1 MKQLGIEGLGAV
13 WTKVFE
19 LLKKITGNVDVQNKG
34 DLQTQI
40 NNLIKKIP
48 AAANNGKLT
57 IQKNGTNVQSFTAN
71 QNGDATANI
80 IVPNVTR
87 SAAVTQEGQLALDAI
102 EKNASIE
109 GTLANE
115 LGKINSKLTP
125 QPFNITL
132 NPDHCSKSYSVCYRI
147 GNIAV
152 LSLYLDIKNI
162 VINSRTLIA
171 TLPFKIKNTSICTVI
186 STKGEKVNL
195 RLENI
200 DNIYGVLIIDP
211 PYNTAIESD
220 TILQQYVAIIE

>member
-13 WTKVFE
+13 WTKVFD
-19 LLKKITGNVDVQNKG
+19 LLKKVTGNVDVQNKG

-115 LGKINSKLTP
+115 LGKINS
-125 QPFNITL
+125 N
-132 NPDHCSKSYSVCYRI
+132 
-147 GNIAV
+147 
-152 LSLYLDIKNI
+152 
-162 VINSRTLIA
+162 
-171 TLPFKIKNTSICTVI
+171 
-186 STKGEKVNL
+186 
-195 RLENI
+195 
-200 DNIYGVLIIDP
+200 
-211 PYNTAIESD
+211 
-220 TILQQYVAIIE
+220 

>member
-115 LGKINSKLTP
+115 LGKINSKLNDANYYQTVIGTTDANGMIYVN
-125 QPFNITL
+125 NIITG
-132 NPDHCSKSYSVCYRI
+132 Y
-147 GNIAV
+147 
-152 LSLYLDIKNI
+152 
-162 VINSRTLIA
+162 
-171 TLPFKIKNTSICTVI
+171 LPFAVAVHTLGWIETGLVSCVNADDKNMMFGVVIRDEYGNKLSNRELTYTIYFKKIN
-186 STKGEKVNL
+186 
-195 RLENI
+195 
-200 DNIYGVLIIDP
+200 
-211 PYNTAIESD
+211 
-220 TILQQYVAIIE
+220 Q

>member
-115 LGKINSKLTP
+115 LGKINS
-125 QPFNITL
+125 NL
-132 NPDHCSKSYSVCYRI
+132 NTKVDQGIFKNVVCKKYGSKDIAIWFYTSDLEVDALRLYSGGINVSHSTN
-147 GNIAV
+147 GGETWTVV
-152 LSLYLDIKNI
+152 LSIP
-162 VINSRTLIA
+162 S
-171 TLPFKIKNTSICTVI
+171 S
-186 STKGEKVNL
+186 
-195 RLENI
+195 
-200 DNIYGVLIIDP
+200 
-211 PYNTAIESD
+211 
-220 TILQQYVAIIE
+220 